1 MSPFQKIEFLASLSV
16 LISFALYELFKVKY
30 TAIPMMQIK
39 KINAMNVT
47 AILSFRIPWMA

>member
-39 KINAMNVT
+39 KINTMNVT
-47 AILSFRIPWMA
+47 AILSFRTP